1 VAAVTT
7 TIAGCHIV
15 LGLEDTRVDDDAGLN
30 DNAALAGL
38 DVSRGQLDPPFDP
51 EVTEYRLT
59 LSLGAVDLAITPT
72 AAEPGVSIE
81 ISAMPVESGS
91 TSAPVALGLGDN
103 LVEIVVTPDA
113 GEPRVYA
120 ITANRGAG
128 ALQQAYVKASNTGAG
143 DRFGQSVA
151 IDGDTLV
158 VGAPAEDSAATGL
171 GGDETDDSATGAG
184 AVYVFARSGG
194 VWAQQAY
201 LKASNTE
208 AGDSFGQ
215 TVALDGDTLVVGAD
229 DEGSAATGIDGDQ
242 TDNTASQA
250 GAVYVFTRSG
260 TTWSQQAYIKASNAE
275 AADLFGQ
282 SVALSGDTL
291 AVGARGEDSASIG
304 GDQTD
309 NGASSAGAVYVF
321 TRSGTT
327 WSQQAYIKAS
337 NPDSSDAFG
346 FCVAVDGET
355 LAVCAPA
362 EDSNATGV
370 GGDQTDDSATGAGA
384 VYVFTRSGT
393 AWSQQAYIKA
403 SNANAGDNFGSSIGL
418 SGDTLAVGAPLEDS
432 DAGGQQDNSTPEAG
446 AVYVFARGGVTW
458 SQQAFLKASNA
469 GTNDFFGAVVGL
481 AGDGLAVGATG
492 EGSAAT
498 GVGGD
503 ATDDSSA
510 GAGAAYLFTRE
521 GGSWSQLLYIKASNT
536 GVGDGFGSVALAG
549 DSLVVGANSEG
560 SAATGAS
567 GGATE
572 QADNSA
578 DGAGAVYVFQ

>member
-158 VGAPAEDSAATGL
+158 VGA
-171 GGDETDDSATGAG
+171 
-184 AVYVFARSGG
+184 
-194 VWAQQAY
+194 
-201 LKASNTE
+201 
-208 AGDSFGQ
+208 
-215 TVALDGDTLVVGAD
+215 D

-362 EDSNATGV
+362 EDSNATEV